1 MDRACSSTTLL
12 GDLTPAND
20 SAQSRVLPGSAH
32 LLQLLLVMKN
42 HNLDSPQSSE
52 ARQSELLLFI
62 KEKGNA
68 SIAEMAEQ
76 FAVSEMTVRRVL
88 YKLADA
94 GLVIR
99 TPGGAMATPSGSVER
114 SFLERAAKMADAK
127 EAIGREAARLVQD
140 GETVVLDSG
149 TTTRYIARY
158 LATRHDLRVLTT
170 SLAVLEELAGSPGVQ
185 VMLTGGIY
193 RRSSHDLSGNA
204 VLDSLG
210 AIYADKVFF
219 GAAALSF
226 QKGVMNYDAEMP
238 KAFLRSGRER
248 VLVMDSSKVGV
259 EAVYTLC
266 PLDECHMVVTDSRV
280 KSADAA
286 RLRKLTTLL
295 VARFP

>member
-1 MDRACSSTTLL
+1 LDFR
-12 GDLTPAND
+12 GDECNL
-20 SAQSRVLPGSAH
+20 VEW
-32 LLQLLLVMKN
+32 LLVMKN
-42 HNLDSPQSSE
+42 ANVETAHSSE
-52 ARQSELLLFI
+52 GRQGEILLFI
-62 KEKGNA
+62 KEKGSA

-99 TPGGAMATPSGSVER
+99 TPGGAMAAPSGSVER
-114 SFLERAAKMADAK
+114 SFLERSAKMAGAK
-127 EAIGREAARLVQD
+127 DAIGREAAGLVQD

-158 LATRHDLRVLTT
+158 LATRRNLTVMTT
-170 SLAVLEELAGSPGVQ
+170 SLAVLEELAGSASVQ
-185 VMLTGGIY
+185 VMLTGGVY

-210 AIYADKVFF
+210 GIYADKVFF

-238 KAFLRSGRER
+238 KAFLGAGRER
-248 VLVMDSSKVGV
+248 VLVIDSSKIGV
-259 EAVYTLC
+259 EAVYRLC
-266 PLDECHMVVTDSRV
+266 SLDQCDLIVTDSRI
-280 KSADAA
+280 KPADAA
-286 RLRKLTTLL
+286 RLRKMTNLL
-295 VARFP
+295 VASPAGT